1 MTNNRRISVSLTP
14 ELETKVMEMRK
25 TDEFCRMSVAEI
37 IRILIARGLEDA
49 DRTA

>member
-25 TDEFCRMSVAEI
+25 TDEFCRLSVAEI
-37 IRILIARGLEDA
+37 IRILIARGLEDE